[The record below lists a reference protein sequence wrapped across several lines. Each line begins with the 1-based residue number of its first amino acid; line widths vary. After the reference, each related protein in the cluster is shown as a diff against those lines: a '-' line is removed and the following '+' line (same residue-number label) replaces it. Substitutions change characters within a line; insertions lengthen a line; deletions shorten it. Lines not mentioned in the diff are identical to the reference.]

1 MPPTWPVAVVV
12 LVVSG
17 GVAAAAATTTTA
29 TNATGAAARVEDTLM
44 RELNETRRQVEV
56 EIEKNAKIAVELDH
70 LRKHVDNDVSDVAVD
85 YDTGMVRVDGEHTLS
100 NESVRM
106 DMKKREMHDPA
117 MLHESPAF
125 IADLVVLLI
134 VATLVAAVAEY
145 YRLPAFLG
153 FIIGGMIVGPSG
165 LSLIHPSN
173 IKFIDS
179 LAQAGVSL
187 LLFESGISFDRP
199 SIQRSYRTAATTF
212 FLQAFTTILLVEVVL
227 SRVISFGES
236 GIRSTL
242 LFTLCMSLS
251 SSSTMGE
258 LRGELYAGIDQNAFR
273 TAATILAGQDLI
285 MGLFLCL
292 PEAFHYGA
300 LGVFLVMKQLIYGG
314 CLSFASAWFARNV
327 FPRISRPLLDRSSS
341 KLFLLALLSFCVV
354 FSCISTLT
362 GLSIEFGAIIAGI
375 TISDSEVGR
384 EALRKL
390 RPLTEIFSSI
400 LFASIGM
407 LISPKFLLTHM
418 FSILLMLS
426 LVLASKFVS
435 GFSAA
440 SLSGHTK
447 RTAITIG
454 VSVSTVAEFSMILAA
469 RAYQLSLLSREVY
482 LHILAVTVVS
492 FLAVPVAL
500 HHTMAVG
507 RRYSPERRPKPS
519 LPRNDDD
526 IDDRP
531 ILIHRV

>member
-314 CLSFASAWFARNV
+314 CLSFAS
-327 FPRISRPLLDRSSS
+327 SS